1 MKGKKNQKSSKKKG
15 KKQEKLQI
23 LSHEPIVIGPGC
35 LAETISK
42 QIIDKLIVSTII
54 DSNLNRLYNHDFNNL
69 CVDFMINSITPL
81 IDITTMKYDCDSESD
96 FERDTCRVNEPTK
109 CNLERSAYSLLHI
122 NKSQVQEMDTG
133 LKNLETKQSLK
144 KRRSTMKLQEEKVH
158 EEKEK
163 ESIESDDNNKSNKK
177 NKSVEKKKKAKS
189 VSSQPHVQPKIEKE
203 KTNKENNQND
213 DPLVETKV
221 RKPFLIDLPSYAID
235 IKDDRKESE
244 MIKQIRIDYEKE
256 LIKRA
261 EKAAN
266 INKRQ
271 SVKTTSL
278 PSRSKLPSSNVNVM
292 DMSKYTIDC
301 DGKIIYYKQFS
312 PESFSREFNE
322 IKTKDK
328 LIKQCKQERQK
339 LSTPVVEREE
349 KPKEPKSFFP
359 NLISKFPNI
368 SNKYNL
374 LDGIKLL
381 NLKKEEKKS
390 LCQPSGDNFDSII
403 PEPGDRIQNLNDSR
417 FKQGDMN
424 FFEKF
429 NKYSSFD
436 FSKTLKETNTKNNQ
450 TYLYSKNQDVS
461 MISDLVSDS
470 SQNVNMKNLS
480 SFASGKNNSSRNEF
494 CLSKMLGNNSLTMS
508 SNLHNMSYTL
518 HKSFSSSKLTVK
530 SPTCLAQTFYD
541 DVLSSTNN
549 EELLT
554 GKRKQLVKFAKIFKE
569 MPFKKLNMAKLNDD
583 RRNRSTGL
591 LDKFTKKLV
600 FSSYD
605 DLNTGNKRLLNDMK
619 EEGDTKIPIKY
630 DYEKLIMRNGLIMKP
645 PLKAVRIKMKKK

>member
-1 MKGKKNQKSSKKKG
+1 MKGKKKQKSPKKKG
-15 KKQEKLQI
+15 KKQETLQI

-42 QIIDKLIVSTII
+42 QIVDKLIVSTII

-69 CVDFMINSITPL
+69 CTDFMINSITPL

-96 FERDTCRVNEPTK
+96 FEADTCKVSEPNK
-109 CNLERSAYSLLHI
+109 CDFERSAFSLSHI
-122 NKSQVQEMDTG
+122 NRTQVQETETG
-133 LKNLETKQSLK
+133 LKHLETKQSLK
-144 KRRSTMKLQEEKVH
+144 KRRSTLKLQKEKVN

-163 ESIESDDNNKSNKK
+163 ESIESDDNKSKKK
-177 NKSVEKKKKAKS
+177 NKPEEKKNKAKIEK
-189 VSSQPHVQPKIEKE
+189 SQPHEQPKIEKI
-203 KTNKENNQND
+203 KTDKENNQNSD
-213 DPLVETKV
+213 SLVETKA
-221 RKPFLIDLPSYAID
+221 RKPVLINLPSYAID
-235 IKDDRKESE
+235 MKDDRKESE
-244 MIKQIRIDYEKE
+244 MIKQVRIEYEKE
-256 LIKRA
+256 LIKKA
-261 EKAAN
+261 EKAAI

-271 SVKTTSL
+271 YVKAASL
-278 PSRSKLPSSNVNVM
+278 PSHSKLSSNNSNIM

-301 DGKIIYYKQFS
+301 DGKIIHYKPFN
-312 PESFSREFNE
+312 PESFTKEFNE

-328 LIKQCKQERQK
+328 LIKQCKQERKK

-349 KPKEPKSFFP
+349 KPKEPKSLFP
-359 NLISKFPNI
+359 TLISKFPNI

-374 LDGIKLL
+374 IDGIKLL
-381 NLKKEEKKS
+381 NLNKEEKKT
-390 LCQPSGDNFDSII
+390 LCPPSGDNFDNII
-403 PEPGDRIQNLNDSR
+403 PEPGVRIQSLNDSR
-417 FKQGDMN
+417 FKQGNMN

-429 NKYSSFD
+429 RKYSSFD

-450 TYLYSKNQDVS
+450 TYLYSKNQDAS

-470 SQNVNMKNLS
+470 SQNINMKNLS
-480 SFASGKNNSSRNEF
+480 SFVSGKDNSSRNDF

-541 DVLSSTNN
+541 DALSSTNN
-549 EELLT
+549 EELFN
-554 GKRKQLVKFAKIFKE
+554 GKKKQLIKFGKIFQE
-569 MPFKKLNMAKLNDD
+569 MSFKKLNMTKLIDD
-583 RRNRSTGL
+583 RRDRSTGV

-605 DLNTGNKRLLNDMK
+605 DLNIGNKRLLNELK
-619 EEGDTKIPIKY
+619 EEGDIKVPTKY
-630 DYEKLIMRNGLIMKP
+630 NYEKLIMRNGLIMKP
-645 PLKAVRIKMKKK
+645 PLKSVRIKVKKK